1 MTLIHSE
8 IQIRS
13 SVNVPWRTSDF
24 CNRPHRKRN
33 RPAWHSRIP
42 GRSPASVHVRISS
55 GPFPSTEIR
64 KTAHPRPP
72 RAKWPVKT
80 AGRIFL
86 FCLSVSAR
94 PSRTDCPDARPVC
107 RTGAVVNAGN
117 RRFRCKASDTPGTNQ
132 VIHTGSV
139 PRPPSGLPQANAGLA
154 DAKPTGLA
162 RTAPLFLHTG
172 KRTVPEGSGGVFR
185 THPPFQPAI
194 TFPCPA
200 NRIFCHTAPL
210 SCRVPTAIK

>member
-1 MTLIHSE
+1 MRFFSLSDKMPRHFF
-8 IQIRS
+8 QRFS
-13 SVNVPWRTSDF
+13 STVN
-24 CNRPHRKRN
+24 RK
-33 RPAWHSRIP
+33 
-42 GRSPASVHVRISS
+42 G
-55 GPFPSTEIR
+55 
-64 KTAHPRPP
+64 HPPL

-94 PSRTDCPDARPVC
+94 PSRTDCPDACPVC

-139 PRPPSGLPQANAGLA
+139 PRTPSGLPQANAGLA

-162 RTAPLFLHTG
+162 RTAPLFCT
-172 KRTVPEGSGGVFR
+172 PEKGRFLKDRAEFSAHIPRFSRRSLSLVRQTASFAIL
-185 THPPFQPAI
+185 PPFPAGY
-194 TFPCPA
+194 PQ
-200 NRIFCHTAPL
+200 R
-210 SCRVPTAIK
+210 

>member
-1 MTLIHSE
+1 MTLTRSE
-8 IQIRS
+8 MQIRS

-64 KTAHPRPP
+64 KTARPPPP

-117 RRFRCKASDTPGTNQ
+117 RRFRCKASDTPCTNQ
-132 VIHTGSV
+132 VIHTGSA
-139 PRPPSGLPQANAGLA
+139 PRTPSGLPQANAGLA

-185 THPPFQPAI
+185 THPTVSAGDR
-194 TFPCPA
+194 FPLSGKPHLLPYC
-200 NRIFCHTAPL
+200 PL
-210 SCRVPTAIK
+210 SCRMPTAIK

>member
-1 MTLIHSE
+1 MAFPNPRPVSGICPCPDF
-8 IQIRS
+8 IR
-13 SVNVPWRTSDF
+13 
-24 CNRPHRKRN
+24 
-33 RPAWHSRIP
+33 
-42 GRSPASVHVRISS
+42 
-55 GPFPSTEIR
+55 PFPSTEIR
-64 KTAHPRPP
+64 KTAHPLPP

-117 RRFRCKASDTPGTNQ
+117 RRFCCKASDTPGTNQ

-139 PRPPSGLPQANAGLA
+139 PRTPSGLPQANAGLA

-162 RTAPLFLHTG
+162 RTAPLSCTPEKGGFL
-172 KRTVPEGSGGVFR
+172 KDRTEFSAHIPRFSRRSLSLVRQTASFAIL
-185 THPPFQPAI
+185 PPFPAG
-194 TFPCPA
+194 CPQ
-200 NRIFCHTAPL
+200 R
-210 SCRVPTAIK
+210 

>member
-1 MTLIHSE
+1 MTLTRSE

-42 GRSPASVHVRISS
+42 GRPPASVHVRISS
-55 GPFPSTEIR
+55 GPFPSTKIR
-64 KTAHPRPP
+64 KTAHPPPP

-139 PRPPSGLPQANAGLA
+139 PRTPSGLPQANAGLA

-162 RTAPLFLHTG
+162 RTAPLSCTPEKGRFLKDLAEFSAHIP
-172 KRTVPEGSGGVFR
+172 RFS
-185 THPPFQPAI
+185 PAI
-194 TFPCPA
+194 TFPYPA